1 MFKAALL
8 SGWHVHAEGYAK
20 EFNRIPG
27 CRIAAVWDEDRARG
41 EALAKALDSGFYETA
56 EAALRA
62 PGVTAGILTAPT
74 TSHPGL
80 LKLMAGLGR
89 HVFTEKVLC
98 VDTADAKAAA
108 EAIRAA
114 GVRFAISFPHLG
126 NPGVKAARQIIKE
139 GRLGNVGYARVR
151 NVHDGAVAGWLPPH
165 FYDERECGGGA
176 MIDLGAHPMYTLASL
191 LGTPETVTSL
201 FTRVTGKEVED
212 NAVSLLRFPGGVIGV
227 SETGFLSRGNPYTL
241 EISGSKGSLM
251 LHETLRVC
259 DETTGMKWAEV
270 TDLPPASPS
279 PLQQWAQACLGGGG
293 IPEELGLDAAVRLT
307 ALMEAAYQSHRSG
320 RAADV
325 VL

>member
-20 EFNRIPG
+20 EFNRVPG

-41 EALAKALDSGFYETA
+41 EALAKALDCGFYGTA

-62 PGVTAGILTAPT
+62 PGVTAGILCSPT
-74 TSHPGL
+74 TSHPEL
-80 LKLMAGLGR
+80 LKVMAGLGR

-108 EAIRAA
+108 DAIRSA
-114 GVRFAISFPHLG
+114 GVQFAISFPHLG
-126 NPGVKAARQIIKE
+126 NPGVKAARQIMLE
-139 GRLGNVGYARVR
+139 GRLGSVGCARVR

-201 FTRVTGKEVED
+201 FTSVTGKPVED

-270 TDLPPASPS
+270 KDLPPASPS
-279 PLQQWAQACLGGGG
+279 PLQQWAQACLGGGS

-307 ALMEAAYQSHRSG
+307 ALMEAAYLSHRSG

-325 VL
+325 IL